1 MAMSGKRWL
10 RLALAL
16 VLCTLVTQV
25 NAQEAKPDKEKADKK
40 EKVDKKAEP
49 AKPPA
54 PKLGLSVNDP
64 RAFQG
69 YSLIAPLTGTTTY
82 LLDMQGKVVRS
93 WESDCSPALM
103 AYLLPNG
110 HLLRPGSLGS
120 DAQVFGPGP
129 GVGGRVQEF
138 TWDGELVWDFRLVNA
153 RQLPHHDITPMP
165 NGNILMIVNDRKT
178 AKETLAAGRR
188 PELTGDSHF
197 LPDSILEIKP
207 TGKTTGEIVWEWH
220 LWDHLVQD
228 FDKSK
233 ANYGNVAEHPELV
246 NLNYGED
253 ALAPIAA
260 TKDGAE
266 KLKSIGYVGTNTGGR
281 RGNPDWT
288 HCNGVSYNPDLDQIS
303 ISVHGFSEFWIIDH
317 STSKAEAAGHRGGK
331 SDKGG
336 DLLYRWGNPRAYRA
350 GTKADQKLFA
360 QHNAHW
366 IPKGLPGAGHIL
378 VFNNGSGRP
387 DGTYSSVDEIVLPV
401 DGQGRYEYKAGVAF
415 GPDKP
420 VWSYTAPKKTDF
432 YSFFISGAQRLP
444 NGNTFICSG
453 ANGITFEVTPE
464 KEIVWQYIN
473 PVKGGMGSP
482 GGFATPSP
490 PGTVMP
496 RTVRDILDMSP
507 DQRQQLDDVQ
517 KDVDSQLDK
526 LFTADQKQKLKDKP
540 QIQLSGMGFS
550 PNPPPSGKLISGSEI
565 TRLKFSDDQKKQ
577 LDALQKEVDG
587 KLDKIMTPA
596 QKSQFKSPNAFQVG
610 GPPPGSPGGGG
621 PGGPPKPGQLVPTF
635 LQDGLKLTAD
645 QKKQL
650 ADLQKD
656 IDAKLDKTLT
666 PEQQKQFKEPQGF
679 GALPQPGQLMSP
691 TIQARLKLTAEQK
704 KEVEELQKDA
714 DAKLTK
720 LFTDEQNKQFK
731 EMRQGFGRGGP
742 GGFAGGPPGGP
753 GRGPGGPPGMPTV
766 PPGGSSLFRA
776 YRYGVDYSGLAG
788 KDLKPGKTIEE
799 QLAKEPAGK

>member
-1 MAMSGKRWL
+1 
-10 RLALAL
+10 
-16 VLCTLVTQV
+16 
-25 NAQEAKPDKEKADKK
+25 
-40 EKVDKKAEP
+40 
-49 AKPPA
+49 
-54 PKLGLSVNDP
+54 
-64 RAFQG
+64 
-69 YSLIAPLTGTTTY
+69 
-82 LLDMQGKVVRS
+82 
-93 WESDCSPALM
+93 
-103 AYLLPNG
+103 
-110 HLLRPGSLGS
+110 
-120 DAQVFGPGP
+120 
-129 GVGGRVQEF
+129 
-138 TWDGELVWDFRLVNA
+138 
-153 RQLPHHDITPMP
+153 
-165 NGNILMIVNDRKT
+165 
-178 AKETLAAGRR
+178 
-188 PELTGDSHF
+188 
-197 LPDSILEIKP
+197 
-207 TGKTTGEIVWEWH
+207 
-220 LWDHLVQD
+220 
-228 FDKSK
+228 
-233 ANYGNVAEHPELV
+233 VA
-246 NLNYGED
+246 
-253 ALAPIAA
+253 
-260 TKDGAE
+260 
-266 KLKSIGYVGTNTGGR
+266 
-281 RGNPDWT
+281 
-288 HCNGVSYNPDLDQIS
+288 YNPDLEQIA

-317 STSKAEAAGHRGGK
+317 STTKAEAAGHRGGK

-401 DGQGRYEYKAGVAF
+401 DAQGRYEYKAGVAF

-482 GGFATPSP
+482 GGFATPAP

-526 LFTADQKQKLKDKP
+526 LFTADQKQKLKDKLQTP
-540 QIQLSGMGFS
+540 LSGVGFS
-550 PNPPPSGKLISGSEI
+550 PTPTPSGKLISGSEI
-565 TRLKFSDDQKKQ
+565 TRLKLSDDQKKQ
-577 LDALQKEVDG
+577 IDALQKEVDG
-587 KLDKIMTPA
+587 KLDKIMTAA

-610 GPPPGSPGGGG
+610 GPPPGGPGGGG

-635 LQDGLKLTAD
+635 LQDGLKLTAE
-645 QKKQL
+645 QKTQL
-650 ADLQKD
+650 AELQKD
-656 IDAKLDKTLT
+656 IDGKLDKTLT
-666 PEQQKQFKEPQGF
+666 AEQHKQFKEPQG
-679 GALPQPGQLMSP
+679 APPQPGQLMSP
-691 TIQARLKLTAEQK
+691 TIQVRLKLTAEQK
-704 KEVEELQKDA
+704 KEVEDLQKDA
-714 DAKLTK
+714 DAKFTK
-720 LFTDEQNKQFK
+720 VFTEEQNKQFK

-742 GGFAGGPPGGP
+742 GGFAGGLPGGP
-753 GRGPGGPPGMPTV
+753 GRGGPGGPPGMG

-776 YRYGVDYSGLAG
+776 YRYAADYSGLAG

-799 QLAKEPAGK
+799 QLSKEPAGK

>member
-10 RLALAL
+10 RIALAL
-16 VLCTLVTQV
+16 VLFTFATQV
-25 NAQEAKPDKEKADKK
+25 NAQEAQQGKEKADKK
-40 EKVDKKAEP
+40 PEP
-49 AKPPA
+49 AKPLA

-69 YSLIAPLTGTTTY
+69 YTLIAPLTGTTTY
-82 LLDMQGKVVRS
+82 LLDMDGKVVRS

-138 TWDGELVWDFRLVNA
+138 TWDGDLVWDFRLVNA

-178 AKETLAAGRR
+178 SKETLAAGRR

-246 NLNYGED
+246 NINYGED

-260 TKDGAE
+260 TKDGAD
-266 KLKSIGYVGTNTGGR
+266 KLKSIGYVGANPGGGR

-288 HCNGVSYNPDLDQIS
+288 HCNGVAYNPDLDQIA

-317 STSKAEAAGHRGGK
+317 STTKAEAAGHRGGK

-387 DGTYSSVDEIVLPV
+387 DGSYSSVDEIVLPV

-420 VWSYTAPKKTDF
+420 GWSYTAPKKTDF

-473 PVKGGMGSP
+473 PVKGGMGAP
-482 GGFATPSP
+482 GGFAMPSP
-490 PGTVMP
+490 PGTVMS
-496 RTVRDILDMSP
+496 RIVRDILDMSP

-526 LFTADQKQKLKDKP
+526 LFTAHQKQKLKDKP
-540 QIQLSGMGFS
+540 QIQLSGTGFS
-550 PNPPPSGKLISGSEI
+550 PNPSPSGKLISGSEI
-565 TRLKFSDDQKKQ
+565 TRLKLTDDQKKQ
-577 LDALQKEVDG
+577 LDALQKEIDG
-587 KLDKIMTPA
+587 KLDKIMTAA
-596 QKSQFKSPNAFQVG
+596 QKSQFKSPNAFRVG
-610 GPPPGSPGGGG
+610 GPPPGGPGGSGPGG
-621 PGGPPKPGQLVPTF
+621 PGGGPPKPGQLVPAF
-635 LQDGLKLTAD
+635 LQDSLKLTAE

-650 ADLQKD
+650 ADVQKE
-656 IDAKLDKTLT
+656 IDTKLEKTLT
-666 PEQQKQFKEPQGF
+666 AEQQKQFKEPQGF

-691 TIQARLKLTAEQK
+691 TMQARLKLTAEQK

-714 DAKLTK
+714 DAKLAK
-720 LFTDEQNKQFK
+720 LFTEEQNKQFK
-731 EMRQGFGRGGP
+731 EMGQSFGRGGP
-742 GGFAGGPPGGP
+742 GGFAGGPPGRG
-753 GRGPGGPPGMPTV
+753 GPGGPPGMG

-776 YRYGVDYSGLAG
+776 YRYGPDYAGLAG

-799 QLAKEPAGK
+799 QLAKEPASK